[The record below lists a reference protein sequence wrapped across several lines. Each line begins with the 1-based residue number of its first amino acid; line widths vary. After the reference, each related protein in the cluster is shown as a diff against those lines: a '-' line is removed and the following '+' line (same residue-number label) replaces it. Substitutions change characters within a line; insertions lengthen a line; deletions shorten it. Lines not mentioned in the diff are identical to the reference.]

1 MHDTPGGLV
10 HSNFVR
16 TTPPKTPLPQP
27 SLRAGVVVADREG
40 FEPFP
45 CNAETPNSTGNER
58 LAEKQSSRISSRK
71 TGETCTKL
79 TTHDKTGLSQ
89 SDPQS
94 PDSKAFGA
102 SLTTGDNPCTKDE
115 MADRE
120 GFEPSIPFLVYSLS
134 RGALST
140 TQPPVLGEVVVDDG
154 RSWNISAG
162 FRQVGCIIIWRNFQ
176 IMKI

>member
-1 MHDTPGGLV
+1 V

-71 TGETCTKL
+71 SGNDCPLL
-79 TTHDKTGLSQ
+79 TQVAEEWAFLSPALRQ
-89 SDPQS
+89 AILSIVDA
-94 PDSKAFGA
+94 SK
-102 SLTTGDNPCTKDE
+102 SE
-115 MADRE
+115 
-120 GFEPSIPFLVYSLS
+120 
-134 RGALST
+134 RG
-140 TQPPVLGEVVVDDG
+140 G
-154 RSWNISAG
+154 
-162 FRQVGCIIIWRNFQ
+162 
-176 IMKI
+176 K